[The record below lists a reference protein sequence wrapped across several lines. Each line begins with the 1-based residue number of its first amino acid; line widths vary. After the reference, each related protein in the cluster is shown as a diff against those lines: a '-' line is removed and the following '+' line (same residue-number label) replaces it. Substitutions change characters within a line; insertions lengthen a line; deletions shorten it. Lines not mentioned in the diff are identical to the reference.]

1 MKIKEHII
9 SYLFTM
15 LLINLS
21 INAYAQEYIKH
32 IVKRGD
38 TISSISKSYGIS
50 ESKIIELNPNAR
62 QFIYVGMELRLP
74 METKDLKSEQ
84 GSKVGVKP
92 EVSRNNISTE
102 EASSTRRL
110 SHANAREKYEVISTT
125 RLNVRSKPE
134 AKSSV
139 IGSLYPNEVIDIL
152 SITNSWAK
160 IEYKGR
166 MAYVSSKYIKKIEV
180 KEDVAEYEVHEKESI
195 SEISQMDEASQPE
208 IQNVTVDNDNSLLK
222 SLSIDFVPSVAGGF
236 SNFVS
241 DKVTPKG
248 GFGLGVDL
256 TFQFIAENS
265 ILFIPK
271 DYFMDFSLGYS
282 LKGSAAFPMHY
293 ITMKLSPIGYRKDF
307 SEFSLFGKV
316 GYLTGYTT
324 STIETGQYT
333 FNSNL
338 DFGVLAEMGVE
349 YNGIGIALAYERG
362 LANVCDSNLKL
373 RNSGLFLKLSC
384 RLFDVRE
391 VFNN

>member
-1 MKIKEHII
+1 MITQR
-9 SYLFTM
+9 YLLFAFLM
-15 LLINLS
+15 SICINVH
-21 INAYAQEYIKH
+21 AQEFINH
-32 IVKRGD
+32 VVKRGE
-38 TISSISKSYGIS
+38 TISSISKTYGIP
-50 ESKIIELNPNAR
+50 EAKILELNPKAV
-62 QFIYVGMELRLP
+62 QFIFVGMELRLP
-74 METKDLKSEQ
+74 MSSTKDLKSEQ
-84 GSKVGVKP
+84 GDKANVEP
-92 EVSRNNISTE
+92 EVSRNNKSTE
-102 EASSTRRL
+102 EASTRRL
-110 SHANAREKYEVISTT
+110 SHANVREKYEVISTT
-125 RLNVRSKPE
+125 RLNVRSKPD

-139 IGSLYPNEVIDIL
+139 IGSLYPNDVIDIL
-152 SITNSWAK
+152 SITDSWAK

-180 KEDVAEYEVHEKESI
+180 KEDVEEYEVHEKESI

-208 IQNVTVDNDNSLLK
+208 IQNVTVDIDNSLLK
-222 SLSIDFVPSVAGGF
+222 SLLIDFVPSVAGGF

-248 GFGLGVDL
+248 RFGLGVDL

-293 ITMKLSPIGYRKDF
+293 ITFKLSPIGYRKDF

-316 GYLTGYTT
+316 GCLTGYTT
-324 STIETGQYT
+324 STIETDQYT

>member
-1 MKIKEHII
+1 MITQR
-9 SYLFTM
+9 YLLFAFLM
-15 LLINLS
+15 SICINVH
-21 INAYAQEYIKH
+21 AQEFINH
-32 IVKRGD
+32 VVKRGE
-38 TISSISKSYGIS
+38 TISSISKTYGIP
-50 ESKIIELNPNAR
+50 EAKILELNPKAV
-62 QFIYVGMELRLP
+62 QFIFVGMELRLP
-74 METKDLKSEQ
+74 MSSTKDLKSEQ
-84 GSKVGVKP
+84 GDKANVEP
-92 EVSRNNISTE
+92 EVSRNNKSTE

-110 SHANAREKYEVISTT
+110 SHANVREKYEVISTT
-125 RLNVRSKPE
+125 RLNVRSKPD

-139 IGSLYPNEVIDIL
+139 IGSLYPNDVIDIL
-152 SITNSWAK
+152 SITDSWAK

-166 MAYVSSKYIKKIEV
+166 MAYVSFKYIKKIEV

-222 SLSIDFVPSVAGGF
+222 SLLIDFVPSVAGGF

-248 GFGLGVDL
+248 RFGLGVDL

-293 ITMKLSPIGYRKDF
+293 ITFKLSPIGYKKDF

-316 GYLTGYTT
+316 GCLTGYTT
-324 STIETGQYT
+324 STIETDQYT

-384 RLFDVRE
+384 RLFNVRD